1 MAANPTLLPDIR
13 IDEPELLARHVA
25 AAMENA
31 IVYGE
36 FPDGYRLTEEIVC
49 RKTGV
54 SRSPIREAFRLLEND
69 GLVVREPRRGV
80 RVSELSV
87 EELDQLYACRIAL
100 ESTAAQLAA
109 REATSAEIDGV
120 RSSHQ
125 ECVRMFE
132 AGDVQGHFHAN
143 VEMSRR
149 IFHASHNKPLI
160 RLLSSIHKQAIRYR
174 FIAYQQSRTARA
186 NSVKCNAEFVDA
198 LERRDAETA
207 GIKARETIELAHG
220 LIRKCVEER
229 SRGVV
234 VAPLGPKRST

>member
-1 MAANPTLLPDIR
+1 MAADPTPIPDIR

-109 REATSAEIDGV
+109 KHATAAE
-120 RSSHQ
+120 
-125 ECVRMFE
+125 
-132 AGDVQGHFHAN
+132 
-143 VEMSRR
+143 
-149 IFHASHNKPLI
+149 
-160 RLLSSIHKQAIRYR
+160 
-174 FIAYQQSRTARA
+174 
-186 NSVKCNAEFVDA
+186 
-198 LERRDAETA
+198 
-207 GIKARETIELAHG
+207 
-220 LIRKCVEER
+220 
-229 SRGVV
+229 
-234 VAPLGPKRST
+234 